1 MRVLVTWGSK
11 RGGTAEIASTISD
24 ELKAVGVEVALMPAS
39 DVRDLRGY
47 DAAIIGGA
55 LYGNR
60 WHRDAGRLVTR
71 HIAGLRRIPVWLFSS
86 GPLDASADRFD
97 IPPPRQVAVIMERI
111 GARSHTTFGGRLS
124 ADAKGF
130 PAAAMAKKLTG
141 DWRNPDR
148 IRVWARE
155 LARALP
161 HARPRAAADPP
172 AGSLARLLGYGLLG
186 WGLCTALMAILLHT
200 VSTGAAIAIHAVA
213 APLIFAGIS
222 IRYFQARGARDPLPT
237 AVTFMGVAAFLDAA
251 VVSGLVLRDLA
262 MFTSFAGTWLPFGL
276 IFLASWVTG
285 LVMSMIPAP
294 RLTDATATSAG
305 VQPGHESDAGALGFF
320 NNSIL
325 TKSGPKQ

>member
-55 LYGNR
+55 LYANR

-86 GPLDASADRFD
+86 GPLNASADRFD
-97 IPPPRQVAVIMERI
+97 IPPDAPSGGDHGADRCSQAHDLRRPAQRRCQRLPCRGNGEEVER
-111 GARSHTTFGGRLS
+111 RLAQS
-124 ADAKGF
+124 
-130 PAAAMAKKLTG
+130 
-141 DWRNPDR
+141 R
-148 IRVWARE
+148 
-155 LARALP
+155 P
-161 HARPRAAADPP
+161 HSCLEPRACACPTGRAPPRTHPPVRWLAARIWLAGIGDCVPPSWRSCCTPCPP
-172 AGSLARLLGYGLLG
+172 AQRSR
-186 WGLCTALMAILLHT
+186 
-200 VSTGAAIAIHAVA
+200 STRSR

-222 IRYFQARGARDPLPT
+222 IRYFQARGARDPFPT

-262 MFTSFAGTWLPFGL
+262 MFTSFAGTWLPFGF

-285 LVMSMIPAP
+285 LVMSMISAS
-294 RLTDATATSAG
+294 RATDATARSAD
-305 VQPGHESDAGALGFF
+305 VQPGREFDAGALGFF
-320 NNSIL
+320 N
-325 TKSGPKQ
+325 G